1 MRQKSQKLPTVHVGD
16 IFMKK
21 ILNIKNRAETEEVLF
36 QLKNK
41 KYLGIDVRFSNVH
54 LIKIN
59 TLLGFNLFKKNDLF
73 ANSEKLWEIMQPVG
87 NTNEFNSHGLTPKEI
102 IDVLNSLSNPYCF
115 YNAKYG
121 RYGIVSLI
129 IGECGEP
136 LIVIIEVGASTFED
150 KNANINKLVTM
161 YPKDNINDLLSK
173 MNEKDV
179 LYYKQKAQ

>member
-1 MRQKSQKLPTVHVGD
+1 MQKQRYAVD
-16 IFMKK
+16 I
-21 ILNIKNRAETEEVLF
+21 
-36 QLKNK
+36 
-41 KYLGIDVRFSNVH
+41 RFNNVH
-54 LIKIN
+54 LIRIN

-87 NTNEFNSHGLTPKEI
+87 NTDEYNSHGLTPKEI
-102 IDVLNSLSNPYCF
+102 IDVLNSLSDPYCV

-136 LIVIIEVGASTFED
+136 LIVIIEVGAGTIENKD
-150 KNANINKLVTM
+150 ANINKLVTM

-173 MNEKDV
+173 MNSKDV